1 VNGATGPRK
10 ACAWKRYFFN
20 PPAPAR
26 AMGGYGEAPEGGT
39 YPSARA
45 ASNRSHVAG
54 PVAIVLLFVGILLSS
69 YSLLIPGLLGLVLL
83 AGAGT
88 LLSMRINPFSLG
100 FYLPTKPSFTA
111 IAVVAL
117 VAVILLTTA
126 WDLYRTGGA
135 PILPAHL
142 P

>member
-1 VNGATGPRK
+1 
-10 ACAWKRYFFN
+10 
-20 PPAPAR
+20 
-26 AMGGYGEAPEGGT
+26 MGGYGAAPEGRT
-39 YPSARA
+39 YPSAQHA
-45 ASNRSHVAG
+45 ANRSHVAG
-54 PVAIVLLFVGILLSS
+54 PVAILLLFVGLLLAS
-69 YSLLIPGLLGLVLL
+69 YSLLIPALLGLFLL

-117 VAVILLTTA
+117 VAVMLLSFA
-126 WDLYRTGGA
+126 WELYQSGAA
-135 PILPAHL
+135 PILPAHW

>member
-1 VNGATGPRK
+1 
-10 ACAWKRYFFN
+10 
-20 PPAPAR
+20 
-26 AMGGYGEAPEGGT
+26 MGGYGAAPEGRT
-39 YPSARA
+39 YPSSES

-54 PVAIVLLFVGILLSS
+54 PVAIVLLFVGILLGT
-69 YSLLIPGLLGLVLL
+69 YSLLIPALLGLFLL

-88 LLSMRINPFSLG
+88 LLSMRVNPFSLG

-117 VAVILLTTA
+117 VALMLLSVA
-126 WDLYRTGGA
+126 WELYRSGSA
-135 PILPAHL
+135 PILPTRW

>member
-1 VNGATGPRK
+1 
-10 ACAWKRYFFN
+10 
-20 PPAPAR
+20 
-26 AMGGYGEAPEGGT
+26 MGGYGAAPEGRT
-39 YPSARA
+39 YPSASS
-45 ASNRSHVAG
+45 ASQRSHVAG
-54 PVAIVLLFVGILLSS
+54 PVAIVLLFVGLLFAS
-69 YSLLIPGLLGLVLL
+69 YSLLIPALLGLFLL

-88 LLSMRINPFSLG
+88 LISMRLNPFSTG

-117 VAVILLTTA
+117 VAVMLLSLA
-126 WDLYRTGGA
+126 WELYRSGAA